1 MRIRI
6 VFAFAVAVATTVAM
20 AHITSAAEPT
30 KAGPEPAV
38 PSGTPDRSAQS
49 ASPERAAPPGGP
61 SEGIGVHGH
70 WVIEVRNPDGT
81 VTARREF
88 RNGLTADGQVLL
100 SRYLAHLLTPGLWNI
115 RLGGTPSPC
124 ASAAANL
131 DCFITEARA
140 ASRPSAPNISKNLM
154 LANRPLRLNGSIVV
168 PATGSITTVATGSDS
183 CAPNIRPDV
192 CLGNTLSS
200 PASTVFPPSFTG
212 TTITAI
218 PVTAGQ
224 QITVAVTITFSTAP

>member
-1 MRIRI
+1 
-6 VFAFAVAVATTVAM
+6 
-20 AHITSAAEPT
+20 
-30 KAGPEPAV
+30 
-38 PSGTPDRSAQS
+38 
-49 ASPERAAPPGGP
+49 
-61 SEGIGVHGH
+61 
-70 WVIEVRNPDGT
+70 
-81 VTARREF
+81 
-88 RNGLTADGQVLL
+88 LL

-140 ASRPSAPNISKNLM
+140 ASRPAAPNLSKNLV

-168 PATGSITTVATGSDS
+168 PASGSITSVATGSDS
-183 CAPNIRPDV
+183 CVPTVRPDT
-192 CLGNTLSS
+192 CLGNVLASS
-200 PASTVFPPSFTG
+200 PASPMFPPSFTG